1 MDVLDPNRTG
11 DETSYFALGRTPDR
25 TELVDGCLWISSAP
39 SKRHQQ
45 LSFLLMSTLY
55 PAARS
60 AGLKAYEAIN
70 VRLRTDRIVI
80 PDLVVADTDSEGSV
94 TDATEVVLICEITS
108 PSNAA
113 TDRLLKMQL
122 YAAARISWYLRV
134 EPESPGSSAVALR
147 LFRLDNEHYVE
158 HVTADK
164 GDVMTTDQPF
174 RFKIDTA
181 TLLDE
186 QTAAR
191 PKGRAVA

>member
-1 MDVLDPNRTG
+1 MSVAVLDHVGPWSEEEYLALDASPNRV
-11 DETSYFALGRTPDR
+11 
-25 TELVDGCLWISSAP
+25 ELIDGGLWVSPAP

-45 LSFLLMSTLY
+45 LSFLLMSALY
-55 PAARS
+55 PAARY

-80 PDLVVADTDSEGSV
+80 PDLVVADTSSEGSV

-122 YAAARISWYLRV
+122 YAAARISWYLLV
-134 EPESPGSSAVALR
+134 EPELPGSTAVTLR

-158 HVTADK
+158 HVTATK
-164 GDVMTTDQPF
+164 GDVLTTDQPF
-174 RFKIDTA
+174 RFTLDTA
-181 TLLDE
+181 ALLDE
-186 QTAAR
+186 
-191 PKGRAVA
+191 